1 MHMRRGTDTP
11 HTAHRTAQDRERGRD
26 FNNAA
31 DDNYTKLEYVNNV
44 SM

>member
-1 MHMRRGTDTP
+1 MHMRRETDTP
-11 HTAHRTAQDRERGRD
+11 HIALRKTGREGETPTM
-26 FNNAA
+26 A

>member
-1 MHMRRGTDTP
+1 MHMRRETDTP
-11 HTAHRTAQDRERGRD
+11 HIAHRTAQDRERGRD
-26 FNNAA
+26 SNNA